1 MVNRELDEQERLI
14 VRTLIRNPRSSDND
28 ISRRTKV
35 PVMTVNRKRKAMEK
49 EGLLLYMT
57 RLVHGPSG
65 VGIQN
70 LGELFV
76 IKFKLGMTEKE
87 FKESMRLIPHIKEF
101 SKYVTLAYLGSYEG
115 HIALIVLVGGK
126 TLREVNEVFH
136 DMIVKSLRQQ
146 FGEDAIEDVFS
157 ISITD
162 PVRMVHNYLP
172 TINIENAHI
181 KDDWRDEWI
190 FVD

>member
-1 MVNRELDEQERLI
+1 MKTLDEQERLI
-14 VRTLIRNPRSSDND
+14 TRALIRNPRASDND

-87 FKESMRLIPHIKEF
+87 FKESIRVIPHVKEF
-101 SKYVTLAYLGSYEG
+101 SKYITLAYLGSYQG
-115 HIALIVLVGGK
+115 HLALIILVGGK
-126 TLREVNEVFH
+126 TAREVNEVFH
-136 DMIVKSLRQQ
+136 GTIIKSLRMQ
-146 FGEDAIEDVFS
+146 FGEDAVEDVFS
-157 ISITD
+157 VQITD
-162 PVRMVHNYLP
+162 PVRMIHNYLP
-172 TINIENAHI
+172 GINIENGRI
-181 KDDWRDEWI
+181 KDSWRDEWI